1 MKNIAIIPARSG
13 SKGVKDKNIRN
24 LGGRPLLAY
33 TIEAALAS
41 DCFDTVYVSTDSEIY
56 ADIARSL
63 GATVPFLRSAELSSD
78 SASSWEVVKHVLS
91 KYHDLNQDFD
101 TFMLLQPTSPLRSA
115 ADVRAAYQLYYDK
128 QATAVVSVCECEHS
142 PLWCNTLPSDLSM
155 GNFILENYRKR
166 RQDLKKYYR
175 INGAMYLASVDFF
188 KKVGSVYSKTCYA
201 YIMDAN
207 RSIDIDTELDFIIC
221 EAILNLNHA
230 TN

>member
-41 DCFDTVYVSTDSEIY
+41 GCFDTVYVSTDSEIY

-78 SASSWEVVKHVLS
+78 SASSWEVVKQVLS
-91 KYHDLNQDFD
+91 EYHDLNQDFD
-101 TFMLLQPTSPLRSA
+101 TFMLLQPTSPLRT
-115 ADVRAAYQLYYDK
+115 DKDIRAAYKLFKDK
-128 QATAVVSVCECEHS
+128 KATAIVSVCECEHS
-142 PLWCNTLPSDLSM
+142 PLWCNVLPASLAMDE
-155 GNFILENYRKR
+155 FISNNNRKR

-175 INGAMYLASVDFF
+175 INGAIYLADVAFF

-201 YIMDAN
+201 YIMDSI

-221 EAILNLNHA
+221 EAILNLNDA
-230 TN
+230 VD